1 MVKPITEIVIENGL
15 MNKRPSICREKE
27 LKQKYENIQFLLYC
41 DSDKL
46 LPNYLN
52 IIFEKQPFEHIFL
65 TFRAGIDYKKNSL
78 KILNLKWRVFLFFKR
93 RNMEKKISTKADV
106 YISKKQTR
114 SYSFHKTNFL
124 LRLLWQNSRVYFKR
138 MGKKEIFFRGVW
150 TYLFE
155 ADIVM
160 TVLQV
165 FSHGTA
171 KYFLNLKLI
180 KECSSYHYHY
190 ILIST
195 DRHTNE
201 KHWRDLFLSSHPR
214 VFL

>member
-1 MVKPITEIVIENGL
+1 MKIFNFYFTVTLVNCFRTIWTLFLKSNRL
-15 MNKRPSICREKE
+15 SIFFLPLE
-27 LKQKYENIQFLLYC
+27 LVLTIKKFFK
-41 DSDKL
+41 DSK
-46 LPNYLN
+46 
-52 IIFEKQPFEHIFL
+52 
-65 TFRAGIDYKKNSL
+65 S
-78 KILNLKWRVFLFFKR
+78 KWRVFLFFKR
-93 RNMEKKISTKADV
+93 KISTKADV

-114 SYSFHKTNFL
+114 SYSFYKTNFL

-138 MGKKEIFFRGVW
+138 IGKKEIFFRGVW

-180 KECSSYHYHY
+180 KEFSSYNYHY
-190 ILIST
+190 ILIVT
-195 DRHTNE
+195 DRYTNE
-201 KHWRDLFLSSHPR
+201 KHWRDLFLSSQPR